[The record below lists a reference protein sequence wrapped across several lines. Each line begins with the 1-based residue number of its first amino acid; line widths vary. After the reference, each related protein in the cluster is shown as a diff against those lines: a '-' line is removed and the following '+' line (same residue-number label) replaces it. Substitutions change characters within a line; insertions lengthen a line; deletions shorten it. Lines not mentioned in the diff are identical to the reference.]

1 MIQIMNPR
9 FKWCF
14 KMAEE
19 KLLTVRTG
27 CFGVFLQKRA

>member
-1 MIQIMNPR
+1 
-9 FKWCF
+9 
-14 KMAEE
+14 MAEE